1 MHTSLRRGFAS
12 VILFA
17 GGAGIVAP
25 AERTMRELN
34 VEEITKAV
42 GDLYVHANYF
52 LGEDVKACIASCA
65 CSESS
70 QLSRDVFESIGKN
83 IEIAEEGVFPICQ
96 DTGMACVFL
105 EIGQDVHLT
114 GGDLYEAVNEGVRRG
129 CTEGYLRQTIVE
141 DPFRRKNTGDSTPA
155 DINVDIVPGDR
166 VKIIVAPK
174 GFGSENMSQI
184 RMLTPGDGAAGAE
197 DFIVSVC
204 EQAGGRP
211 CPPMVVGVGVG
222 GNFNK
227 AALMA
232 KKALLRPMGEHN
244 PDPFYQEMEERL
256 LERINAL
263 GIGPQGFGGVTTAL
277 AVNVIAAP
285 THIAG
290 LPVAVNINCH
300 VSRHEEIVL

>member
-1 MHTSLRRGFAS
+1 
-12 VILFA
+12 
-17 GGAGIVAP
+17 
-25 AERTMRELN
+25 MRELH

-42 GDLYVHANYF
+42 AEMYVHANYF
-52 LGEDVKACIASCA
+52 LGEDVKERISECA
-65 CSESS
+65 HCETS
-70 QLSRDVFESIGKN
+70 QLARDVFASVEEN
-83 IEIAEEGVFPICQ
+83 MRIAAEGVFPICQ

-105 EIGQDVHLT
+105 EIGQDVHLA
-114 GGDLYEAVNEGVRRG
+114 GGNLHDAINEGVRRG
-129 CTEGYLRQTIVE
+129 CAEGYLRQTIVE

-155 DINVDIVPGDR
+155 DINIDIVPGDK

-184 RMLTPGDGAAGAE
+184 KMLTPGAGVKGAE
-197 DFIVSVC
+197 DFIVKVC
-204 EQAGGRP
+204 EEAGGRP
-211 CPPMVVGVGVG
+211 CPPIVVGVGIG

-232 KKALLRPMGEHN
+232 KKALLRPLGQHN
-244 PDPFYQEMEERL
+244 EDPFYAEMEDRL
-256 LERINAL
+256 LERINGL
-263 GIGPQGFGGVTTAL
+263 GIGPQGFGGSTTAL

>member
-1 MHTSLRRGFAS
+1 
-12 VILFA
+12 
-17 GGAGIVAP
+17 
-25 AERTMRELN
+25 MRELH

-42 GDLYVHANYF
+42 AEMYVHANYF
-52 LGEDVKACIASCA
+52 LGEDVKERISECA
-65 CSESS
+65 RCETS
-70 QLSRDVFESIGKN
+70 QLARDVFASVEEN
-83 IEIAEEGVFPICQ
+83 MRIAAEGVFPICQ

-105 EIGQDVHLT
+105 EIGQDVHLA
-114 GGDLYEAVNEGVRRG
+114 GGNLHDAINEGVRRG
-129 CTEGYLRQTIVE
+129 CAEGYLRQTIVE

-155 DINVDIVPGDR
+155 DINIDIVPGDK

-184 RMLTPGDGAAGAE
+184 KMLTPGAGVKGAE
-197 DFIVSVC
+197 DFIVKVC
-204 EQAGGRP
+204 EEAGGRP
-211 CPPMVVGVGVG
+211 CPPIVVGVGIG

-232 KKALLRPMGEHN
+232 KKALLRPLGQHN
-244 PDPFYQEMEERL
+244 EDPFYAEMEDRL
-256 LERINAL
+256 LERINGL
-263 GIGPQGFGGVTTAL
+263 GIGPQGFGGSTTAL